1 MVPGRTGILPW
12 AAEAPPH
19 GHSRVALQKPRPR
32 FLDVSSP
39 AWAAVL
45 LAAGVVLSGCAAK
58 SGGPAAEADPT
69 LGTLRGVVVDAA
81 VRPLGGAQVQVQP
94 GGLNATTGAD
104 GLFAFPGLR
113 PGDYSVTVAK
123 DGYIG
128 AATTAAV
135 EAGEGRALQVQLE
148 VAAGSARYANLYKF
162 DGLFECSAWPT
173 NGCAN
178 VNIVTGIMLCSL
190 GLPCFNT
197 TGDRSIQLIPIDG
210 IPDYLQSEMTW
221 EPTLETSANLL
232 FGVGGATR
240 EELQDGL
247 AEGYNF
253 TEGPSPLTLG
263 LNHTVL
269 LDKDI
274 TGASGRM
281 LLIQVSSAPT
291 YQVPGGCAPVSDTC
305 GAGASFEQPFT
316 VYTHAF
322 FGYLPPA
329 DWTFAGSGPAPPPA

>member
-1 MVPGRTGILPW
+1 VALEKPPARFPGVPSQGW
-12 AAEAPPH
+12 AAA
-19 GHSRVALQKPRPR
+19 
-32 FLDVSSP
+32 
-39 AWAAVL
+39 L
-45 LAAGVVLSGCAAK
+45 LAASVVLAGCAAR
-58 SGGPAAEADPT
+58 SGGSAAAADPT

-81 VRPLGGAQVQVQP
+81 VRPLAGAAVAVQP

-128 AATTAAV
+128 AATTATVA
-135 EAGEGRALQVQLE
+135 AGEGPALQVLLE
-148 VAAGSARYANLYKF
+148 VALGSARYANLYKF
-162 DGLFECSAWPT
+162 DGLYECSAWPT

-178 VNIVTGIMLCSL
+178 VNILTGVVFCSL
-190 GLPCFNT
+190 DLPCFNT

-221 EPTLETSANLL
+221 EPTLDTSRNLL

-240 EELQDGL
+240 QELQDGL

-263 LNHTVL
+263 LDHTL
-269 LDKDI
+269 LVEKDI

-281 LLIQVSSAPT
+281 LLLQISSAPT
-291 YQVPGGCAPVSDTC
+291 YGVPGGCAPVSDTC

-322 FGYLPPA
+322 FGYVPPP
-329 DWTFAGSGPAPPPA
+329 DWTFVGEGDAPPPP

>member
-1 MVPGRTGILPW
+1 VPSLGW
-12 AAEAPPH
+12 AAA
-19 GHSRVALQKPRPR
+19 
-32 FLDVSSP
+32 
-39 AWAAVL
+39 L
-45 LAAGVVLSGCAAK
+45 LAAAVVLAGCAAK
-58 SGGPAAEADPT
+58 SGGPAASADPT

-81 VRPLGGAQVQVQP
+81 VRPLAGAAVAVQP

-104 GLFAFPGLR
+104 GLFSFPGLR

-128 AATTAAV
+128 AATTATV
-135 EAGEGRALQVQLE
+135 DAGEGPALQVLLE
-148 VAAGSARYANLYKF
+148 VALGSARYANLYKF
-162 DGLFECSAWPT
+162 DGLYECSAWPT

-178 VNIVTGIMLCSL
+178 ANILTGVVFCSL
-190 GLPCFNT
+190 DLPCFNT

-210 IPDYLQSEMTW
+210 VPDYLQSEMTW
-221 EPTLETSANLL
+221 EPTLDTSRNLL

-240 EELQDGL
+240 QELQDGL

-263 LNHTVL
+263 LNHTIL

-281 LLIQVSSAPT
+281 LLLQISSAPT
-291 YQVPGGCAPVSDTC
+291 YGVPGGCGPVSDTC
-305 GAGASFEQPFT
+305 GVGASFEQPFT

-322 FGYLPPA
+322 FGYLPPSS
-329 DWTFAGSGPAPPPA
+329 WTFVGEGDAPPPP

>member
-1 MVPGRTGILPW
+1 MPSRGW
-12 AAEAPPH
+12 ALA
-19 GHSRVALQKPRPR
+19 
-32 FLDVSSP
+32 
-39 AWAAVL
+39 
-45 LAAGVVLSGCAAK
+45 LAAACIVLAGCAAK
-58 SGGPAAEADPT
+58 TGGAAESPAAADPA
-69 LGTLRGVVVDAA
+69 LGTLHGVVVDAA
-81 VRPLGGAQVQVQP
+81 IRPLAGAAVKVQP

-104 GLFAFPGLR
+104 GLFAFEGVR
-113 PGDYSVTVAK
+113 PGDYSVDVAK
-123 DGYIG
+123 DGYIA
-128 AATTAAV
+128 AATTAHV
-135 EAGEGRALQVQLE
+135 EPGKGEPLQLQLE

-162 DGLFECSAWPT
+162 DGLYECSAWPT

-178 VNIVTGIMLCSL
+178 VNILTGVVFCSL
-190 GLPCFNT
+190 SLPCFNT

-221 EPTLETSANLL
+221 EPTLATSASLL

-263 LNHTVL
+263 LNHTILV
-269 LDKDI
+269 DKDI

-281 LLIQVSSAPT
+281 LLLQVSSAPT
-291 YQVPGGCAPVSDTC
+291 YGVPCQPVADSC
-305 GAGASFEQPFT
+305 GVGASFEQPFT

-329 DWTFAGSGPAPPPA
+329 GWTFVGDGAAPPPA